1 VAQLVVAYWLTF
13 NGSTRQ
19 IALIVGD
26 GFKTG
31 DFNFKRISLGAEF
44 VELLPSSSF
53 RLRFSVSALS
63 SMERI
68 WVLSAAFCWR
78 NSSSFFMEWFP

>member
-1 VAQLVVAYWLTF
+1 MAQLIVAHAFTF

-31 DFNFKRISLGAEF
+31 DFNFKRISLSSEF
-44 VELLPSSSF
+44 VKLLAF
-53 RLRFSVSALS
+53 FIVQAALFGVGFIQHGTHLGF
-63 SMERI
+63 ECGF
-68 WVLSAAFCWR
+68 LLA
-78 NSSSFFMEWFP
+78 